1 MTEVTGNPYG
11 MNTSIAFSGSG
22 DVNGYETTLTMVMSD
37 QIAGMSSASLAIDLG
52 DMGKVTFDQGVGAGG
67 ISTIDDKTPTA
78 AEEVWDN
85 LDAVTGTSNG
95 LVGAGNN
102 GVFVYEKTFM
112 DTKLSAQLS
121 PGGSAANTDGAVSGG
136 TSNASGW
143 DFALTNSSI
152 MDGLAVGFG
161 YGSFSN
167 DENGAIGTNG
177 DGKEDEHMVGFV
189 NYTMGA
195 ISVGYTES
203 VVTNNERV
211 ELTKEATGFGVAL
224 NLMDGV
230 SVSYGEREVEHMKA
244 AATHVTEDMQGTALA
259 YTMGSAKITLQ
270 NNETTSNGGGTT

>member
-1 MTEVTGNPYG
+1 ML
-11 MNTSIAFSGSG
+11 
-22 DVNGYETTLTMVMSD
+22 ETH
-37 QIAGMSSASLAIDLG
+37 
-52 DMGKVTFDQGVGAGG
+52 
-67 ISTIDDKTPTA
+67 
-78 AEEVWDN
+78 
-85 LDAVTGTSNG
+85 
-95 LVGAGNN
+95 

-121 PGGSAANTDGAVSGG
+121 PGGSASNTDGAVSGG
-136 TSNASGW
+136 TANASGW

-177 DGKEDEHMVGFV
+177 DDEDEHMVGFV

-203 VVTNNERV
+203 VVTNNERGGTD
-211 ELTKEATGFGVAL
+211 EEATGFGVAL

-270 NNETTSNGGGTT
+270 NNETTSNGGGTTNDEMTESSLSLSF